1 LLSQAYYDPNGLRL
15 KPKYDVEKGWEIA
28 TSLAGFYGNKPILL
42 KIFVVTR
49 N

>member
-1 LLSQAYYDPNGLRL
+1 MIPMASASSQR
-15 KPKYDVEKGWEIA
+15 YDVEKGWEIA
-28 TSLAGFYGNKPILL
+28 TSLAGFYGNKPILS